1 MQLAE
6 KNGKICI
13 ATYLGTD
20 IKTIRLGNFG
30 VVSIVT
36 AIDVEGRLERLL
48 DEEPTTRKRRLLEK
62 MPYRTSF
69 TEVTRR
75 IECWTVLI
83 GSGAGL
89 HDIISSRRPLVLESE
104 SNIDNRIF

>member
-1 MQLAE
+1 M
-6 KNGKICI
+6 
-13 ATYLGTD
+13 GTD

-48 DEEPTTRKRRLLEK
+48 VERLLVERLLDEGPTTRKRRLLEK

-75 IECWTVLI
+75 IEC
-83 GSGAGL
+83 
-89 HDIISSRRPLVLESE
+89 
-104 SNIDNRIF
+104 